1 MVLRMA
7 ALEGAFLREDQAVLA
22 LDRWPQGQASYLFG
36 EAFLREMTARAGPGT
51 LPELARVQAGHPIPY
66 LDDLTSIRVTGNSFH
81 ALWRDWSSAGRSRA
95 RREAGAV
102 QAPGLPPPG
111 A

>member
-66 LDDLTSIRVTGNSFH
+66 LDDLTSIRATGNSFP
-81 ALWRDWSSAGRSRA
+81 ALWREWSHQEQSPPT
-95 RREAGAV
+95 RR
-102 QAPGLPPPG
+102 PG
-111 A
+111 ATRVARFS